1 MAFLDEIGNKISK
14 VGQDAAT
21 KAKKLVDVSKLNGL
35 IADEEKRI
43 NACFLQI
50 GKIYFETHAET
61 PGPLFA
67 QKIAEIQEAKEK
79 ILTYSE
85 KVKQLKG
92 IEQCPNC
99 GGEVPFGAS
108 FCNSCGHPMP
118 KQATEAENAA
128 YIQCTSCHAAINKN
142 MKFCTSCGKPVEE
155 IFQEVNQS
163 NVQPMQ
169 EDVQTIAP
177 GKQETVLKQCSNC
190 GAVMAK
196 DMVFCSE
203 CGRRL

>member
-67 QKIAEIQEAKEK
+67 QRLQKSK
-79 ILTYSE
+79 
-85 KVKQLKG
+85 KQK
-92 IEQCPNC
+92 
-99 GGEVPFGAS
+99 
-108 FCNSCGHPMP
+108 
-118 KQATEAENAA
+118 K
-128 YIQCTSCHAAINKN
+128 
-142 MKFCTSCGKPVEE
+142 KFLRIRK
-155 IFQEVNQS
+155 
-163 NVQPMQ
+163 
-169 EDVQTIAP
+169 
-177 GKQETVLKQCSNC
+177 
-190 GAVMAK
+190 
-196 DMVFCSE
+196 
-203 CGRRL
+203 R